1 MDADKA
7 QKKLEEL
14 RSKRQRKDYWSPKP
28 GSKANRIRVL
38 PNWNGDPQGDFY
50 RETGRHNKLGTE
62 RDKSAVCLLREGFEK
77 CPVCEMVKELY
88 KTKEKDDAD
97 LAKTIRAQTR
107 VYYNIVDLENHEKGV
122 QVWGSGVDAL
132 EQILAFCANPMYGDI
147 SDPEQGR
154 NISIFMTEG
163 KNTKS
168 GYNEYTVQP
177 DPERTPL
184 ADPEWILA
192 MIDLDALV
200 KPISYEELEALLMGR
215 PVTSTPV
222 SGATEVKAEPQG
234 KVEKAD
240 EPCIGKYSSDDPQC
254 ISCWENEKC
263 VGIKKARM
271 AKPATVLTPKAEPV
285 KQEVAKDTTTKP
297 SSSIQAKPSSSIQDM
312 LSKVRADREKGK
324 K

>member
-1 MDADKA
+1 MDAEKA

-14 RSKRQRKDYWSPKP
+14 RSKRSRKDYWSPKP
-28 GSKANRIRVL
+28 GTKPNRIRVL

-50 RETGRHNKLGTE
+50 RETARHNKLGTE

-77 CPVCEMVKELY
+77 CPVCEMVRELY

-97 LAKTIRAQTR
+97 LAKTVKAQTR
-107 VYYNIVDLENHEKGV
+107 VYYNIIDLDNTEKGV

-147 SDPEQGR
+147 SDPENGR
-154 NISIFMTEG
+154 NISIVMTEG

-184 ADPEWILA
+184 GNPEWILS
-192 MIDLDALV
+192 MVDLDALV

-215 PVTSTPV
+215 PAPAAVPV
-222 SGATEVKAEPQG
+222 SGGAEVKPAEEKLQPG

-254 ISCWENEKC
+254 ESCWEKEKC

-271 AKPATVLTPKAEPV
+271 SVKPATVLTPKAEPV
-285 KQEVAKDTTTKP
+285 KQEVAKDTT
-297 SSSIQAKPSSSIQDM
+297 AKPSSSIQDM
-312 LSKVRADREKGK
+312 LSKVRQDREKGK